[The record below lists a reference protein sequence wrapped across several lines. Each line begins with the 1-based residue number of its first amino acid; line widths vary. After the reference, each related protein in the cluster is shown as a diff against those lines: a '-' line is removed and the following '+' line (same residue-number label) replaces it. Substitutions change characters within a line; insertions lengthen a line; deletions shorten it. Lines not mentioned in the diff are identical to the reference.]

1 MGELYKQYG
10 QVILIMA
17 VIGCL
22 FTIIFT
28 SWNGGKGYMTTV
40 GEDVGFIL
48 EDSIDGDVDTT
59 DANTVLNRDKPKI
72 TIKGHLNEKATY
84 YLVDNFVITNADNY
98 VWDYARGC
106 FVNPSDSTQTQ
117 LGKVIIL
124 SIRDSSGN
132 YYYDSMNHINRAYN
146 ESAMVIYDTDTGIY
160 DRNTGKVTFPLADSY
175 TVKIR
180 IMDYENVMTTV
191 ECRVSVDYVL

>member
-84 YLVDNFVITNADNY
+84 YLVDNFVITNAD
-98 VWDYARGC
+98 
-106 FVNPSDSTQTQ
+106 S
-117 LGKVIIL
+117 L
-124 SIRDSSGN
+124 
-132 YYYDSMNHINRAYN
+132 
-146 ESAMVIYDTDTGIY
+146 
-160 DRNTGKVTFPLADSY
+160 
-175 TVKIR
+175 
-180 IMDYENVMTTV
+180 
-191 ECRVSVDYVL
+191 